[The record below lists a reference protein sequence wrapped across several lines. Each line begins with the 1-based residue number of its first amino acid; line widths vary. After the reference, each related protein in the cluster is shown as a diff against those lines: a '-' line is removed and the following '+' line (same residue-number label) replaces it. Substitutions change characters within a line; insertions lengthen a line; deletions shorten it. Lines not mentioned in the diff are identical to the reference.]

1 MNILVSDLKKSYN
14 KQIAVNSIS
23 FELEESQIIGFLGP
37 NGAGKSTTIKML
49 MGLLPPDSGKIKI
62 HDPSEIGY
70 LSEENP
76 LYSEM
81 YIREFLHF
89 IGSLKKIK
97 NENLKKRVEEVIEFT
112 GLTIEQNKKIK
123 ELSKGYKQRVGIA
136 QAILHDPKVLIL
148 DEPTSGLDPLQMEEI
163 RNLIKKIGRNKTILF
178 SSHILSEVEAICDKI
193 LIIHQGNLVANQ
205 SMSEIKKEGSLEN
218 FFKKSVH

>member
-1 MNILVSDLKKSYN
+1 MNILVSDLKKSYG

-37 NGAGKSTTIKML
+37 NGAGKSTTLKML
-49 MGLLPPDSGKIKI
+49 MGLLPPDSGQINI

-76 LYSEM
+76 LYTEM
-81 YIREFLHF
+81 YIREFLLF

-97 NENLKKRVEEVIEFT
+97 SENLKKCVEEVIEFT
-112 GLTIEQNKKIK
+112 GLTVEQNKKIK

-148 DEPTSGLDPLQMEEI
+148 DEPTSGLDPLQMEEV

-178 SSHILSEVEAICDKI
+178 SSHILSEVEAICDKV
-193 LIIHQGNLVANQ
+193 LIIHQGNLVANR
-205 SMSEIKKEGSLEN
+205 SMAEIKKEGSLEN
-218 FFKKSVH
+218 FFKKSVN